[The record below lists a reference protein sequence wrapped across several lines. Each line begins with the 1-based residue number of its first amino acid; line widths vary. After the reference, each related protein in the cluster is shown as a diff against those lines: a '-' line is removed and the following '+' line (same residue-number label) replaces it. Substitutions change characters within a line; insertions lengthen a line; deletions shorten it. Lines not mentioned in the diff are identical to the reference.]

1 MTEYNSTEINREK
14 QIINLIKQICGSQ
27 TASLIGDD
35 CAYLQ
40 SKNLL
45 VSADAMIEGVHF
57 LPNIKPYYLGWKIAA
72 INISDIAAMGA
83 KPEYLLLTASLPAK
97 IEISWIEEFIKGL
110 NDCCL
115 EFNVTLIGGDLTRAD
130 KICLSATILGSAWLE
145 LESAKYKTAH
155 RFNAIAGQ
163 KILTTGSLGDS
174 NIGLEILQSA
184 KENLN
189 EIEMKSNFA
198 DLVLAHLKPYP
209 QVNSARQLWQLIKP
223 ETALCLMDSSDGLL
237 DCLQQISEQSK
248 VQMQVNLK
256 QIPLSKELKQY
267 MKLKDLNSAEIIL
280 NGGEDYQLI
289 GTAFLKDELDLPEP
303 WKIIG
308 EVKAGSGI
316 EIKDFEGNNLELKSL
331 KKSFQHFN

>member
-1 MTEYNSTEINREK
+1 
-14 QIINLIKQICGSQ
+14 
-27 TASLIGDD
+27 
-35 CAYLQ
+35 
-40 SKNLL
+40 
-45 VSADAMIEGVHF
+45 
-57 LPNIKPYYLGWKIAA
+57 
-72 INISDIAAMGA
+72 
-83 KPEYLLLTASLPAK
+83 
-97 IEISWIEEFIKGL
+97 
-110 NDCCL
+110 
-115 EFNVTLIGGDLTRAD
+115 
-130 KICLSATILGSAWLE
+130 
-145 LESAKYKTAH
+145 
-155 RFNAIAGQ
+155 
-163 KILTTGSLGDS
+163 
-174 NIGLEILQSA
+174 
-184 KENLN
+184 
-189 EIEMKSNFA
+189 
-198 DLVLAHLKPYP
+198 
-209 QVNSARQLWQLIKP
+209 
-223 ETALCLMDSSDGLL
+223 MDSSDGLL